1 MNNKFNIEEIK
12 YLIPDYI
19 TESLSENE
27 AKLVKEAIAKYPEVN
42 DLYNDMKSAFA
53 LTKNIKY
60 EEPAAQYWNNLL
72 PRIHQKIEE
81 REAASVRNPFALI
94 WKILVPVAA
103 VIILFLIYQIY
114 FNPSDVNLNNK
125 TLVKTDSVKHDN
137 VKKNETPVIKEENK
151 QTVDAVKNNTQLKIK
166 IHNHKQNNSFVPK
179 EKEDIY
185 IQKKEDFTE
194 PQDQDND
201 DFASIEYLIL
211 GAGERGTLD
220 SDVEND
226 LDNLNNN
233 EQDKLLEQ
241 LSKTNL

>member
-19 TESLSENE
+19 TESLSEDE
-27 AKLVKEAIAKYPEVN
+27 AKLVKEAIAKYPDVN

-60 EEPAAQYWNNLL
+60 EEPAPQYWNNLL
-72 PRIHQKIEE
+72 PRIHQKIDE
-81 REAASVRNPFALI
+81 RESASARNPFTLI

-114 FNPSDVNLNNK
+114 FNPSDVNINNK
-125 TLVKTDSVKHDN
+125 TLVKTDSVIQDN
-137 VKKNETPVIKEENK
+137 VKKNETPVIKEESK
-151 QTVDAVKNNTQLKIK
+151 QTVEAVKNNTQPKIK
-166 IHNHKQNNSFVPK
+166 IHRHKQNNSYVPI
-179 EKEDIY
+179 EKEDIDVQ
-185 IQKKEDFTE
+185 IKENEIE
-194 PQDQDND
+194 PQEQDND
-201 DFASIEYLIL
+201 DFASIDYLML
-211 GAGERGTLD
+211 GAGEKGTLD
-220 SDVEND
+220 SDVESD